1 MHTNSNLESIL
12 SQTFFGIDTLTIFS
26 DLEDFILFSESSL
39 IHQKQQEIQR
49 VNKEFNKFYIRK
61 SDQEHQYMIQIFDN
75 IEYRFEIS
83 LKQRI
88 RYAALVSLITTI
100 EWVLLSLKKRVLFP
114 FPKKPKEKNEAIYTL
129 EVFNEQAKLNLKQE
143 IILLESLTQ
152 IRNCI
157 VHAAGL
163 LASYKHESKLRDI
176 LSGELGIRVSNRN
189 FLGDSIEIE
198 AEFLEG
204 VVKNVRIWIT
214 ELEKNLLKHRLISK

>member
-1 MHTNSNLESIL
+1 
-12 SQTFFGIDTLTIFS
+12 
-26 DLEDFILFSESSL
+26 
-39 IHQKQQEIQR
+39 
-49 VNKEFNKFYIRK
+49 
-61 SDQEHQYMIQIFDN
+61 MIQVFDN

-163 LASYKHESKLRDI
+163 LANPPN
-176 LSGELGIRVSNRN
+176 LSHQGQPGID
-189 FLGDSIEIE
+189 LMG
-198 AEFLEG
+198 G
-204 VVKNVRIWIT
+204 
-214 ELEKNLLKHRLISK
+214 